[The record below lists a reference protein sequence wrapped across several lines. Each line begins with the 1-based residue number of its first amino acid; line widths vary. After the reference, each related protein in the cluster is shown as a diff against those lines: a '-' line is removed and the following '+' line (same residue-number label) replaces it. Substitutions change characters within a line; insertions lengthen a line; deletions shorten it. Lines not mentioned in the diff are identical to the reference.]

1 MAKVSDTPTAP
12 RRAPPGLPT
21 KSSTA
26 RDGTKRRRA
35 IAAERPAARRVA
47 TVGGK
52 RGSGETAALRARLT
66 ELESR
71 NAALVD
77 RLTWAIDRLGTI
89 IEDLKAREA
98 TR

>member
-1 MAKVSDTPTAP
+1 MANPSVPLRSP
-12 RRAPPGLPT
+12 RRPT
-21 KSSTA
+21 KA
-26 RDGTKRRRA
+26 AVRDGAKHPRTM
-35 IAAERPAARRVA
+35 AADRPAARRVA

-52 RGSGETAALRARLT
+52 GSGGEAAELRARLT

-98 TR
+98 AR